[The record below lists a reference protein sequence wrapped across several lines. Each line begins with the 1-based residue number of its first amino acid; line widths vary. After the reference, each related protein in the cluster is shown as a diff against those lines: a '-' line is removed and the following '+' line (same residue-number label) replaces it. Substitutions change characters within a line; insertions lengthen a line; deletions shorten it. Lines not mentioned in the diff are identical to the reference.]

1 MVNLSTILEM
11 LFKRV
16 DIQEVLD
23 GEIDCANFTKETF
36 VLLGR
41 SYFRQYSSLE
51 LENLYEYFLVELRKQ
66 EEWRVQDRAAN
77 SHLGFNVFEVLLN
90 FADQVL
96 LEDGEDPVCNYP
108 RLLRWRMVSHQL
120 EENLFTT
127 AFLAARDLWREN
139 HHRQQ
144 QRLSKSNAG
153 RRSVRKS
160 FSFERLC
167 SLLPAFLDCLNEPC
181 R

>member
-66 EEWRVQDRAAN
+66 EEWRAKERAAN
-77 SHLGFNVFEVLLN
+77 
-90 FADQVL
+90 
-96 LEDGEDPVCNYP
+96 
-108 RLLRWRMVSHQL
+108 
-120 EENLFTT
+120 
-127 AFLAARDLWREN
+127 
-139 HHRQQ
+139 
-144 QRLSKSNAG
+144 
-153 RRSVRKS
+153 
-160 FSFERLC
+160 
-167 SLLPAFLDCLNEPC
+167 
-181 R
+181 